1 MGLKAPI
8 QIYDFTAGWLSGLEA
23 RADLRVYYKG
33 GREVTNMVGLTTGGQ
48 RRRGGSRQV
57 AEIPEA
63 ANGARLARFEFSTV
77 QTYLHVVHN
86 EKILLFKDCV
96 FHGRRDEARSGPTW
110 PACAGRSP

>member
-63 ANGARLARFEFSTV
+63 ANGARLAPRV
-77 QTYLHVVHN
+77 LDRADDLHVF
-86 EKILLFKDCV
+86 LTRDPLFKDL
-96 FHGRRDEARSGPTW
+96 SSWPT
-110 PACAGRSP
+110 